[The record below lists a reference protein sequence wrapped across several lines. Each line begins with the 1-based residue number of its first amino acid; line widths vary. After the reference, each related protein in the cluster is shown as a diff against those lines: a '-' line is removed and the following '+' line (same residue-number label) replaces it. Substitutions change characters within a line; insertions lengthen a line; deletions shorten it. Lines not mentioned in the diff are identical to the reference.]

1 MASVGTLAGCEFME
15 AINPHAGS
23 HKIITSWCWDGNPP
37 CGTPLH
43 NWPDA

>member
-15 AINPHAGS
+15 AISPHAGS
-23 HKIITSWCWDGNPP
+23 RKIIASWCWGGKSP

>member
-1 MASVGTLAGCEFME
+1 MASVATLAASEFME

-23 HKIITSWCWDGNPP
+23 HKIITSWCWAGNPP
-37 CGTPLH
+37 HGIPLH